1 MLEEL
6 FGGIIAELDQPNNL
20 TKIDVWT
27 HKIEGNSL
35 AGSKAADESGLA
47 AEFEGI
53 CRMACAMIWC
63 NC

>member
-20 TKIDVWT
+20 AKIDVWT

-35 AGSKAADESGLA
+35 AG
-47 AEFEGI
+47 
-53 CRMACAMIWC
+53 
-63 NC
+63 